1 MSSTNY
7 FAPPDDSG
15 LTKHSEI
22 MEKIISISTENQ
34 VMLDGLLTLGM
45 LENGLKT
52 ADFACCEDVALDA
65 FSGTFKV
72 EGKRDGNVYMTEK
85 PKRIRNKALFRDDNA
100 SLSQGQDKRWYFY
113 FSLDEDQLEQ
123 LPMKLVR
130 QAGAIAQKVL
140 RELILKQQAV

>member
-1 MSSTNY
+1 MT
-7 FAPPDDSG
+7 
-15 LTKHSEI
+15 I
-22 MEKIISISTENQ
+22 
-34 VMLDGLLTLGM
+34 GM

-52 ADFACCEDVALDA
+52 ADFMCCEDVEMEA

-123 LPMKLVR
+123 LPEKLVR
-130 QAGAIAQKVL
+130 QAGAIARKVI

>member
-1 MSSTNY
+1 MANIIRISS
-7 FAPPDDSG
+7 
-15 LTKHSEI
+15 ER
-22 MEKIISISTENQ
+22 Q
-34 VMLDGLLTLGM
+34 VTLDGMMTIGM

-52 ADFACCEDVALDA
+52 ADFMCCEDVEMEA
-65 FSGTFKV
+65 FSGDFKV

-123 LPMKLVR
+123 LPEKLVH
-130 QAGAIAQKVL
+130 QASAIAQKVI
-140 RELILKQQAV
+140 RERITGRGYRL